1 VKKESKFGIHA
12 RISSSARFLRGIL
25 TGVNMEPKK
34 GFKTID
40 EYIAAF
46 PKNIQSILQELRQ
59 VIKSC
64 APEAQEAISYQI
76 PTFKLNG
83 NLVHFAAFKNHI
95 GFYPTSSAI
104 RAFKEKLAKYEI
116 SKGTVRFPINEP
128 IPFELVKEMVRFRV
142 KENLRKK

>member
-1 VKKESKFGIHA
+1 
-12 RISSSARFLRGIL
+12 
-25 TGVNMEPKK
+25 MERRK

-40 EYIAAF
+40 EYIASF
-46 PKNIQSILQELRQ
+46 PKNVQNVLQELRR
-59 VIKSC
+59 IIRDC
-64 APEAQEAISYQI
+64 APEAKEAISYQI
-76 PTFKLNG
+76 PTFKLKG

-104 RAFKEKLAKYEI
+104 EAFKEKLTKYEI

-142 KENLRKK
+142 KENLSKK